1 MKKQLPAFFDKFIY
15 VLIILNLI
23 SMVIESEPDLT
34 VNTKSYL
41 FYFEVLSISIFT
53 LEYLTRT
60 WLSLKQKKNYNLS
73 FFES

>member
-1 MKKQLPAFFDKFIY
+1 MNKRIPGFFDKFIY
-15 VLIILNLI
+15 ALIILNLI

-53 LEYLTRT
+53 LEYLIRS
-60 WLSLKQKKNYNLS
+60 WFSIKQKNNY
-73 FFES
+73 